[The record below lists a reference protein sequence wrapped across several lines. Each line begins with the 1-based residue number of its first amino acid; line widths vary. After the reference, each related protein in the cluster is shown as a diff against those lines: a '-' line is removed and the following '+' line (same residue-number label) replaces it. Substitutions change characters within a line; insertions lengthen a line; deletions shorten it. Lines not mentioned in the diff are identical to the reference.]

1 MEAEN
6 LIATHEVYGLQL
18 HEIIENI
25 NKVENTLDRWRKFNK
40 FYSELKSDEAIRES
54 LEIVSDTEAKF
65 LMSKSLKL
73 QEQKCKLEAK
83 MLKIMKQLD
92 HIAEEEYR
100 RQADKENK

>member
-1 MEAEN
+1 
-6 LIATHEVYGLQL
+6 
-18 HEIIENI
+18 
-25 NKVENTLDRWRKFNK
+25 
-40 FYSELKSDEAIRES
+40 
-54 LEIVSDTEAKF
+54 
-65 LMSKSLKL
+65 MSKSLKL